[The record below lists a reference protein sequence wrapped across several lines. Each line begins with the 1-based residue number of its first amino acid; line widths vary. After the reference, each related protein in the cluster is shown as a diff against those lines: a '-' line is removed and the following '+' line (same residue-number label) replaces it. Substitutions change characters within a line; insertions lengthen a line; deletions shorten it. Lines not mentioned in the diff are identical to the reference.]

1 MTYPVVVKNG
11 TAGTRER
18 GARHPSRAQAAHAR
32 ARRLAIDMATRAL
45 AEPLLDANDQ
55 RCVDGRGG
63 GDGGGT
69 RERGRATGRERSNF
83 KRRCPN
89 CVPRDGRDAGER
101 RGGGGGK
108 GVMGWKLLGPIARR
122 VAVMVSEGRVGGVI
136 LDDVARLRAVGSS
149 RGTECDVFRS
159 RRFTMFPIRYPQVWE
174 MYKKAEASFW
184 TGACE
189 RSE

>member
-1 MTYPVVVKNG
+1 
-11 TAGTRER
+11 
-18 GARHPSRAQAAHAR
+18 
-32 ARRLAIDMATRAL
+32 MAPRAL

-159 RRFTMFPIRYPQVWE
+159 RRFTMFPIKYPQVWE

>member
-1 MTYPVVVKNG
+1 MTCPVMVKNG
-11 TAGTRER
+11 TARAHRR
-18 GARHPSRAQAAHAR
+18 GARHPSRARSAHAR
-32 ARRLAIDMATRAL
+32 ARRLAIDMAPRAL

-63 GDGGGT
+63 GRRAGT

-108 GVMGWKLLGPIARR
+108 GGMGWKLLGLIARR

-159 RRFTMFPIRYPQVWE
+159 RRFTMFPIKHPQVWE